1 MKRGGERAIDHRLME
16 LCASHGLDPETHAAF
31 RSILDSLADE
41 HAPTAVRDPAEGV
54 NVHIADSLSG
64 LESPELPGAGLIA
77 DIGSGCGIPG
87 LVLAAALPKAKVV
100 AVEASGRRC
109 EFIDAAASRAGIG
122 NIEAVKSRAEEW
134 SDGLGKCDLVV
145 ARAVAPLAVLA
156 EYAAPLLKPG
166 GALVAWKGKPEP
178 EELEASG
185 KAASI
190 LGLEQLDAITVK
202 PWPGGGRRQ
211 LQRLRKV
218 GPTPPGYP
226 RRAGMATKRPLGQS

>member
-1 MKRGGERAIDHRLME
+1 MKRDNEKAIQRRLAD
-16 LCASHGLDPETHAAF
+16 LCSAHDLDRETGTAF
-31 RSILDSLADE
+31 RSVLESLADE
-41 HAPTAVRDPAEGV
+41 HAPTAVRDPSEGV

-64 LESPELPGAGLIA
+64 LESPELQGAELIA

-87 LVLAAALPKAKVV
+87 LVLAVALPQARVI

-109 EFIDAAASRAGIG
+109 EFIEAAASRAGIG

-166 GALVAWKGKPEP
+166 GALVAWKGTPEP
-178 EELEASG
+178 EELEAAG
-185 KAASI
+185 KAAVV

-218 GPTPPGYP
+218 GPTPAGYP